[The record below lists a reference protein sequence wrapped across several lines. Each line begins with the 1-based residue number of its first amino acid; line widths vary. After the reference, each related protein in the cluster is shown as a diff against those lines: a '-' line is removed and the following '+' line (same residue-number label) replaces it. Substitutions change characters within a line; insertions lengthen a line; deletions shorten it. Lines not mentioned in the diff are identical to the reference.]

1 MWGNILLTR
10 KPWYIML
17 FLLCKQKKSSMC
29 DESLWS
35 PHDLTSSLCCSRWKA
50 GGWFTRHHCLDWG
63 CNSVSGRWVWQQV
76 CVAFVLR
83 LSPPWRYSSVEETR
97 KGLILFLTDVVP
109 NSRSPL
115 PGCRGRSA
123 SSSGSADMIERS
135 ITLGY
140 HHFQC
145 RSSASREQ
153 RWARNQ
159 LEGVGGP
166 AGQQVAGEAR
176 VPAPPPLG
184 KQPYSYYRQVIL
196 G

>member
-1 MWGNILLTR
+1 MQTE
-10 KPWYIML
+10 
-17 FLLCKQKKSSMC
+17 KK
-29 DESLWS
+29 
-35 PHDLTSSLCCSRWKA
+35 
-50 GGWFTRHHCLDWG
+50 
-63 CNSVSGRWVWQQV
+63 QQV
-76 CVAFVLR
+76 WWKPLISTWLNLLSLLQQMKGRRLVYQTSRFGLRLQLRVRKVSLTTGVAFVLR